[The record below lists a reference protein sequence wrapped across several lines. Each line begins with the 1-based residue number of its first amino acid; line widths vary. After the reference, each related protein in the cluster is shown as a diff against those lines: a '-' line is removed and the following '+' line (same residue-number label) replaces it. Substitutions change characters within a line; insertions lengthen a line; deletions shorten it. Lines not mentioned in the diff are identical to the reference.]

1 MKAPPAEAEAAAAIE
16 PPVPAPE
23 AVRWSGLGRHANV
36 LLLLLALLLFWQ
48 FVVPLLVPGYVFP
61 TLETVVDKCAAM
73 LRSKSTY
80 IDIFNTTLRIMG
92 GFVVSGLVGIC
103 FGVALAMSKQLN
115 ATFMPVVRFITGV
128 PALTWVLLAII
139 WFRSTE
145 VRIWF
150 LMLVLMAPIVTI
162 NTYDGVRSISYELY
176 QMVLSLGPSRL
187 RLLRLIVL
195 PGATPFVFSGLKVGL
210 SFGGRFVVFAEAM
223 SADSGIGAAMY
234 TMNQTFDVAGIIV
247 WTLLLVIVLSML
259 DVVLTRL
266 ERYWFRWRRDFQG

>member
-1 MKAPPAEAEAAAAIE
+1 MKAPPAEADAAIE
-16 PPVPAPE
+16 PPVRAPE
-23 AVRWSGLGRHANV
+23 AVRWSGLGGRANI
-36 LLLLLALLLFWQ
+36 LLLLLVLLLFWQ
-48 FVVPLLVPGYVFP
+48 FIVPLLVPGYVFP
-61 TLETVVDKCAAM
+61 TLETVIEKFAAI

-223 SADSGIGAAMY
+223 SADSGIGSAMY
-234 TMNQTFDVAGIIV
+234 TMNQTFDIAGIIV
-247 WTLLLVIVLSML
+247 WTLLLVIVLSVL